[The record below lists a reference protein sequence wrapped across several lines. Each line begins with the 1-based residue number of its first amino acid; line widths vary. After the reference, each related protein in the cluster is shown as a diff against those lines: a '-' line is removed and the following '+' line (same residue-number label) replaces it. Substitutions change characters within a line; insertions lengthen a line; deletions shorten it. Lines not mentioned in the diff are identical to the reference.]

1 MNYSLNQLYQA
12 IGISKQAVSQYHHR
26 QQYFDARVWELI
38 SEAEALRKQHPGCG
52 VEKMY
57 HTLKP
62 LFIGRD
68 RFIEMMMDTGFR
80 LKRSKNYRRT
90 TYAGK
95 IQYSNLIKGMS
106 IAAPSVIWQSDI
118 TYLSVGNNF
127 YYAVF
132 IIDVY
137 SKKIVG
143 YKVSKTMRA
152 IANVEALTMALRD
165 HRAPKIHHS
174 DRGSQYS
181 CHRYISL
188 LKDRKTQ
195 ISMGLKAQ
203 DNAYAE
209 RINRTIK
216 EEYIDHWKAT
226 TYEQL
231 KHHVKK
237 AVEHYN
243 QKRSHQH
250 LNRMTPAGFEARWLK
265 DPKFKPP
272 GFTIFNDNN
281 L

>member
-1 MNYSLNQLYQA
+1 
-12 IGISKQAVSQYHHR
+12 
-26 QQYFDARVWELI
+26 
-38 SEAEALRKQHPGCG
+38 
-52 VEKMY
+52 MY
-57 HTLKP
+57 HVLKP
-62 LFIGRD
+62 AFVGRD
-68 RFIEMMMDTGFR
+68 RFIEIMMDVGFR

-90 TYAGK
+90 TYAGR
-95 IQYSNLIKGMS
+95 IGYSNLIKGMN
-106 IAAPSVIWQSDI
+106 ITAPSVIWQSDI
-118 TYLSVGNNF
+118 TYLPVGNNF

-152 IANVEALTMALRD
+152 IANVEALSMALRD
-165 HRAPKIHHS
+165 HRPPKIHHS

-181 CHRYISL
+181 CHQYLSL
-188 LKDRKTQ
+188 LKAQKTQ

-216 EEYIDHWKAT
+216 EEYLDFWKAQ

-231 KHHVKK
+231 KQQVTK
-237 AVEHYN
+237 AVNHYN
-243 QKRSHQH
+243 NKRPHNH
-250 LNRMTPAGFEARWLK
+250 LNKLCPIDFELK
-265 DPKFKPP
+265 CLTDKEFKNPRI
-272 GFTIFNDNN
+272 TIFDENN